1 MVLNHP
7 TMFIHKDI
15 YKRHQYNI
23 ALSSLSDYQFVL
35 EVFLKNKN
43 LFHYIPKTVSNFRL
57 GGISA
62 KLPIRVS
69 LEENNLARKNAG
81 MNFFQR
87 TFAIL
92 FRLIFEGYKKL
103 KKPNNDK
110 KNR

>member
-87 TFAIL
+87 TC
-92 FRLIFEGYKKL
+92 
-103 KKPNNDK
+103 
-110 KNR
+110 